1 MLAYFLQ
8 KTLSRSPGVYLSIF
22 SPQWQESNRRPFG
35 AGAPKAAPSLWPP
48 WEQSWGPGW
57 LSSHRGLEWS
67 EWGTG
72 LGDFSPQ
79 LRCGGGQGGGWLAVG
94 MGSLLSSETQ
104 PSLLPRLPAPRP
116 WQDHAWCFPDPR
128 PFLYHISSLPRKQA
142 SVDPQIILKA
152 PTTNARRV
160 DPKADRGGREES
172 WPTGN
177 PCAPVTLGFCRGCVG
192 VGVGPQR
199 PPHPLPPCSGG
210 GRGGLAGCR
219 AAAGGPCLPPTQSV
233 PWQRREP
240 QVPGTERATWW
251 GPKKCNSKKEEDSA
265 PSCGQS
271 DSVASE
277 SRV

>member
-1 MLAYFLQ
+1 
-8 KTLSRSPGVYLSIF
+8 
-22 SPQWQESNRRPFG
+22 
-35 AGAPKAAPSLWPP
+35 
-48 WEQSWGPGW
+48 
-57 LSSHRGLEWS
+57 
-67 EWGTG
+67 
-72 LGDFSPQ
+72 
-79 LRCGGGQGGGWLAVG
+79 

-128 PFLYHISSLPRKQA
+128 TFLYHISSLPRKQA

-199 PPHPLPPCSGG
+199 PSLQWWGARRPGRLQGSSWRPLPASYTECA
-210 GRGGLAGCR
+210 LAE
-219 AAAGGPCLPPTQSV
+219 AGTTGA
-233 PWQRREP
+233 WH
-240 QVPGTERATWW
+240 
-251 GPKKCNSKKEEDSA
+251 
-265 PSCGQS
+265 
-271 DSVASE
+271 
-277 SRV
+277 